1 VKAFSIGFEEE
12 RFNEL
17 RYAAIAARKFQA
29 DHRHLHRQR
38 RRLFRSAA
46 ANGAVFDEPFA
57 NSSAIPTCF
66 CAKLAAANG
75 VRISSG
81 SDLNTIK

>member
-29 DHRHLHRQR
+29 DHRTYIV
-38 RRLFRSAA
+38 SAA
-46 ANGAVFDEPFA
+46 DCFEALPQMVRYFDEPFA